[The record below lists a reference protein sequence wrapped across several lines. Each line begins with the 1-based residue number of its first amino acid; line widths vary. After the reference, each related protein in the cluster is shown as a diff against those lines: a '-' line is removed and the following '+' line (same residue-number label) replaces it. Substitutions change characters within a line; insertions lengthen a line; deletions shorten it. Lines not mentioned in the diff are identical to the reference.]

1 MENNKLELIKTMLED
16 GKTNTEILMAVED
29 WTKKKYKDS
38 AIRIGVK
45 LLFWDTIQTMRED
58 LTGAQNE

>member
-29 WTKKKYKDS
+29 WSKEKYKDG

-58 LTGAQNE
+58 LYPE